1 MDYTLSWEEA
11 AAVVL
16 SAAGMYAGL
25 LVLVRLAGRRIVAA
39 LTTYDLAAGIG
50 LGAIVGRTILGYTP
64 SLPAGAIG
72 FATLFVLHTA
82 TRALTRNPAVD
93 GLLGGAPVLVMREG
107 AVLPDALRRAQLSED
122 DLRAA
127 LRRAGIGS
135 YADVGAAVVERTG
148 TVSVLRRGQ
157 ATGDVLAG
165 VEGWRQGATGS

>member
-1 MDYTLSWEEA
+1 MDYTLSWDEA

-16 SAAGMYAGL
+16 SATGMYAGL

-39 LTTYDLAAGIG
+39 LSSYDLAAGIG

-64 SLPAGAIG
+64 SLPAGLLG
-72 FATLFVLHTA
+72 FATLVVLHIG
-82 TRALTRNPAVD
+82 TRRLASSPAFE
-93 GLLGGAPVLVMREG
+93 GLLGTAPTLVMREG
-107 AVLPDALRRAQLSED
+107 QILRDALRRTQLSED

-148 TVSVLRRGQ
+148 VVTVLRRGQ
-157 ATGDVLAG
+157 TGADALTG
-165 VEGWRQGATGS
+165 VDGWA